1 MTETKEEPLGILT
14 YVKAQKQGSGAAITV
29 KFTPKYTG
37 HVDRFKI
44 SPKLPH
50 SFVFNPMTGIIQGV
64 ISNAE
69 KCHPAVHYS
78 VTASNS
84 AGMSEAEVE
93 LLPANEIL
101 SPPLALR
108 YPGVHNYA
116 PGEKVIFFPNYQGGK
131 PTIYTVTPPLPDGLK
146 LNGVSGEI
154 RGHVRDGRQSY
165 VVEARNICGATSAD
179 IKFAVGTAPKNLSF
193 TGMPLMFSSYQRVT
207 LSPSLS
213 GSGKTV
219 AFVVNPPL
227 PNGLKLDASAGVI
240 DGHLGRITLN
250 HLTTY
255 VVSAK
260 NSYGETS
267 FTIKLPGKL
276 VFMYPAVPHQF
287 FVGDVVKLTPTYNGV
302 RPAKFSI
309 LPALPKGLFINPS
322 TGEITGEVNK
332 RISGEMQ
339 NYAVT
344 VTPEGGDETSEA
356 TTHFGINVPIVAAAA
371 GNNWATPVYVVI
383 SLIVLGAVMYLIQ
396 LLRKKDDDRAA
407 YTKLISAIED
417 TPREESVSK
426 LPLVFQTRTG
436 LQTVYATHKPLGLV
450 YQKSRLPIKITN
462 VTESHGKD
470 IGVQVG
476 WVLKS
481 INNREL
487 SGFGNFEDIYHIMHE
502 EMCKLPGGV
511 AMTWDIGDRRE
522 RTVWAMKKPL
532 GIVFDKSL
540 PITITTET
548 PGHGYDIGIRKGWIL
563 KRVNYIDLTR
573 KSTFEEADAVLLEEI
588 DKMLDPQ
595 HITSH
600 PQGFL
605 P

>member
-1 MTETKEEPLGILT
+1 ME
-14 YVKAQKQGSGAAITV
+14 
-29 KFTPKYTG
+29 
-37 HVDRFKI
+37 D
-44 SPKLPH
+44 
-50 SFVFNPMTGIIQGV
+50 
-64 ISNAE
+64 
-69 KCHPAVHYS
+69 
-78 VTASNS
+78 
-84 AGMSEAEVE
+84 
-93 LLPANEIL
+93 
-101 SPPLALR
+101 
-108 YPGVHNYA
+108 
-116 PGEKVIFFPNYQGGK
+116 
-131 PTIYTVTPPLPDGLK
+131 
-146 LNGVSGEI
+146 
-154 RGHVRDGRQSY
+154 
-165 VVEARNICGATSAD
+165 
-179 IKFAVGTAPKNLSF
+179 TAP
-193 TGMPLMFSSYQRVT
+193 
-207 LSPSLS
+207 
-213 GSGKTV
+213 
-219 AFVVNPPL
+219 A
-227 PNGLKLDASAGVI
+227 
-240 DGHLGRITLN
+240 
-250 HLTTY
+250 
-255 VVSAK
+255 
-260 NSYGETS
+260 GETVQR
-267 FTIKLPGKL
+267 LLL
-276 VFMYPAVPHQF
+276 VF
-287 FVGDVVKLTPTYNGV
+287 
-302 RPAKFSI
+302 
-309 LPALPKGLFINPS
+309 
-322 TGEITGEVNK
+322 E
-332 RISGEMQ
+332 
-339 NYAVT
+339 
-344 VTPEGGDETSEA
+344 
-356 TTHFGINVPIVAAAA
+356 
-371 GNNWATPVYVVI
+371 
-383 SLIVLGAVMYLIQ
+383 
-396 LLRKKDDDRAA
+396 
-407 YTKLISAIED
+407 
-417 TPREESVSK
+417 
-426 LPLVFQTRTG
+426 TRTG